1 MFCTHTHSGVA
12 LVDTNG
18 NLRPCCR
25 ARTVTWQNN
34 WSKSSA
40 QEGEWNKLPT
50 IFDIETLDGLHKKKP
65 YIEIQNDLAL
75 GVFPEVCVE
84 CEIEEKEGFYS
95 RRKITNDLFSR
106 RDLHVKGAIQDL
118 EIALDMTCNMMCRMC
133 NPGQSSKWGSKKEL
147 VKELNL
153 YNMVIHAD
161 MTNTKYRSYQEQMKH
176 VLDNTDLSHLRF
188 IKIEGGE
195 PFYSKHF
202 EWFLDKLDREVI
214 EPHKFE
220 LMIVTN
226 GSVYPKKA
234 ILDKLLKF
242 PHLVIS
248 FSIDAIG
255 ELAECIRW
263 GVDWKTIDNNMR
275 QYKKHKGA
283 RTVLVTNSV
292 ISILN
297 FNRMKE
303 LTTYFSDI
311 GIETGFLQLTT
322 PEYLSIYQLPKDVRM
337 KHLTGNKEIDSML
350 MADIDIE
357 PDLDRTLKHIE
368 LLDTHTDT
376 KFEEVNKEA
385 LQIIKENI

>member
-1 MFCTHTHSGVA
+1 MFCTHTQSGVA

-25 ARTVTWQNN
+25 ARTESWQNN
-34 WSKSSA
+34 PQDDEWS
-40 QEGEWNKLPT
+40 KLPT
-50 IFDIETLDGLHKKKP
+50 IFDVETLDELHKKKP
-65 YIEIQNDLAL
+65 YIELQNELAS
-75 GVFPEVCVE
+75 GEFPKICVE
-84 CEIEEKEGFYS
+84 CKVEEREGFRS
-95 RRKITNDLFSR
+95 RRVETNDLFSR
-106 RDLHVKGAIQDL
+106 GDLHVKGAIQDL
-118 EIALDMTCNMMCRMC
+118 EIALDFTCNMMCRMC

-153 YNMVIHAD
+153 YNMVSDAD
-161 MTNTKYRSYQEQMKH
+161 MTNTKYRTYQEQMKH

-214 EPHKFE
+214 EPDKFE

-226 GSVYPKKA
+226 GSVYPKKT

-242 PHLVIS
+242 PNLVIT
-248 FSIDAIG
+248 FSIDAIE

-263 GVDWKTIDNNMR
+263 GVDWKTIDGNMR
-275 QYKKHKGA
+275 QYNKHKDAGEI
-283 RTVLVTNSV
+283 RHLMTNSV

-311 GIETGFLQLTT
+311 GIETGYHLLTT
-322 PEYLSIYQLPKDVRM
+322 PDYLSIYQLPKDVRM
-337 KHLTGNKEIDSML
+337 KHLTGNKKIDDIL
-350 MADIDIE
+350 MADIDIAPE
-357 PDLDRTLKHIE
+357 LDRTLKHIE

-385 LQIIKENI
+385 LQIIKDNI

>member
-1 MFCTHTHSGVA
+1 MFCTHTHSGIA

-34 WSKSSA
+34 T

-75 GVFPEVCVE
+75 GVFPGVCKE
-84 CEIEEKEGFYS
+84 CEIEEKAGFHS
-95 RRKITNDLFSR
+95 RRKITNALFSQ
-106 RDLHVKGAIQDL
+106 RDWHVKDAIQDL

-133 NPGQSSKWGSKKEL
+133 NPGQSSKWGTKKEL

-153 YNMVIHAD
+153 YDMVSHTD
-161 MTNTKYRSYQEQMKH
+161 MTNTKYRNYQEQMKH

-195 PFYSKHF
+195 PFYSKYL
-202 EWFLDKLDREVI
+202 EWFLDKLHREVI
-214 EPHKFE
+214 EPDKFE

-242 PHLVIS
+242 PNLVIS

-263 GVDWKTIDNNMR
+263 GVDWKTIDSNIR
-275 QYKKHKGA
+275 QYKKHKDAGEI
-283 RTVLVTNSV
+283 RRLTSNSV

-297 FNRMKE
+297 FNRMAE
-303 LTTYFSDI
+303 VTTYFNDM
-311 GIETGFLQLTT
+311 GIERGYQQLTT
-322 PEYLSIYQLPKDVRM
+322 PKYLSIYQLPKDVRM
-337 KHLTGNKEIDSML
+337 YYSNTNQPNWVNNILA
-350 MADIDIE
+350 ADIDIAPE
-357 PDLDRTLKHIE
+357 LDRTLKHIE